1 MTERRC
7 IACGAPLPENGN
19 ACEYC
24 GMSYEREPEEGE
36 EEIVFYAD
44 NVEIMRIRKGE
55 R

>member
-7 IACGAPLPENGN
+7 IACGAPMPENKN
-19 ACEYC
+19 VCEYC